1 MGQALRKFGRV
12 TVPLSAKEHECV
24 NTVPHHTVRGKIT
37 PNNPLLPAPQT
48 PEPSNCSTIS
58 LATVTTPSRG
68 VSSDLIQPQGAAAC
82 FYKGAL
88 TGGINLGMEQY
99 SPLTAITK
107 HT

>member
-12 TVPLSAKEHECV
+12 TVLLLAKEHEHM
-24 NTVPHHTVRGKIT
+24 NTIPHHTVRSKIT

-48 PEPSNCSTIS
+48 PEPLNCSTIS
-58 LATVTTPSRG
+58 LATVTTPSCG

-88 TGGINLGMEQY
+88 MVSGTIFHFM
-99 SPLTAITK
+99 
-107 HT
+107 